1 MYYTVGYG
9 KYYEMKNGE
18 ILIRVRKLSADLIR
32 SSYIRLTNKLRHGGD
47 VVVAIYPLA
56 LPISIEEV
64 WPVSSVKRLLKKLP
78 EASEH
83 IRFKLAIEEGV
94 YNWIQSKIELLFTYF
109 GLGAFRFNVHV
120 EDGKVVIDN
129 IRALTI
135 TGDRL
140 EITGKCTLWVEKLG
154 DTWLGK
160 IKFDIER
167 VS

>member
-18 ILIRVRKLSADLIR
+18 VLIRVRKLSADLIR
-32 SSYIRLTNKLRHGGD
+32 NSVVRLSGKLKHGGD

-64 WPVSSVKRLLKKLP
+64 WPVSSVKRLLKELP
-78 EASEH
+78 EDNKQS
-83 IRFKLAIEEGV
+83 RFKLAIEEGV
-94 YNWIQSKIELLFTYF
+94 YSWIFTRVELLFTM
-109 GLGAFRFNVHV
+109 LGIGSLRFDIKV
-120 EDGKVVIDN
+120 DGDKVVIDN
-129 IRALTI
+129 IRVITL